1 METPPQSAVSLA
13 SVVTNMHQ
21 AIDRVLAQPP
31 IGSLNE
37 FANTL
42 FRESRRIKDAVDA
55 RSPEASY
62 YMMENLAIG
71 RRRFE
76 AAVRDLEITAATAAT
91 AAAVADVPRR
101 FIRRLRYVKRAAWLW
116 RIEGERR
123 CWEALA
129 RGMARLARRRRAC
142 SLRRPIRRD
151 FPTVEAPVARIPE
164 PEGAMEAEEEGSAL
178 ANFRLMKEELTAM
191 ESQDEP
197 SCELKFLATVAES
210 ELTWIRFRP
219 HA

>member
-1 METPPQSAVSLA
+1 
-13 SVVTNMHQ
+13 MHQ

-55 RSPEASY
+55 RSPEASH
-62 YMMENLAIG
+62 YMLENLAVG

-76 AAVRDLEITAATAAT
+76 AAVRDLEITAATAA
-91 AAAVADVPRR
+91 AAVADVPRGV
-101 FIRRLRYVKRAAWLW
+101 IRRLRYAKRAAWLW

-123 CWEALA
+123 CWEVLA
-129 RGMARLARRRRAC
+129 RGIARSARRRRAC

-151 FPTVEAPVARIPE
+151 LPTVEAPVARIPE

-191 ESQDEP
+191 ESRDQPPWKLE
-197 SCELKFLATVAES
+197 FLATADER
-210 ELTWIRFRP
+210 ELTWMRP